1 MFKVGVFVA
10 FQHNS
15 TKLLYNNHERLK
27 SFNWQ
32 GWKNLCTFLLRAP
45 NMLVRITIQKFLS
58 SHSMP
63 WGINPPPK
71 HTHTP
76 TPTHTLFF
84 AKLSLKA
91 GTIQAPLFRQSL
103 CFIGFCEPLPSK
115 NQIFQWNPI
124 ILKVSSLTP
133 YHLLKVNKLLVE
145 TSQQFT
151 FLAMTEKHFC
161 L

>member
-1 MFKVGVFVA
+1 MRFCCILTDKAEKICAHSYYVHQICLWESQYKNFWVA
-10 FQHNS
+10 IVCLGAL
-15 TKLLYNNHERLK
+15 TLP
-27 SFNWQ
+27 
-32 GWKNLCTFLLRAP
+32 P
-45 NMLVRITIQKFLS
+45 NT
-58 SHSMP
+58 
-63 WGINPPPK
+63 
-71 HTHTP
+71 HTH